1 MFRNLSMHIL
11 INAMI
16 FSERTVEQVTLKND
30 VPLSFKVLGQGFQQ
44 SRDLW
49 DLLAGSSL
57 LFDTF
62 LWPELF

>member
-16 FSERTVEQVTLKND
+16 FLERTDEQVSD
-30 VPLSFKVLGQGFQQ
+30 VPLSFKILGQGFQQ

-49 DLLAGSSL
+49 DLLPVSSL

-62 LWPELF
+62 LCPELF

>member
-16 FSERTVEQVTLKND
+16 FLERTVEQVTLKND

-62 LWPELF
+62 LCPELF

>member
-1 MFRNLSMHIL
+1 MFCNLSMHIL

-16 FSERTVEQVTLKND
+16 FLERTVEQVTLISD

-49 DLLAGSSL
+49 DLLPANSL

-62 LWPELF
+62 PRLELF